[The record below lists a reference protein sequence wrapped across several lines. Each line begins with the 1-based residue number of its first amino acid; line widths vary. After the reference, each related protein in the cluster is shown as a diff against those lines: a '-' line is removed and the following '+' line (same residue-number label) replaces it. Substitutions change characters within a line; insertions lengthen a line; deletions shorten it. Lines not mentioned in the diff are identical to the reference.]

1 MAKKDTHIAQYHL
14 HKSHPEKLQFEIYD
28 LQTYRQKSG
37 DKAAVAHSHSY
48 YQIIWFFEDGGTH
61 TIDFKTY
68 EIKKNMILFIS
79 KDHIHM
85 FDDNLQVKGWLI
97 HFNESFFMHND
108 VDIFLKYNIFNSQT
122 TPCYTIDEHT
132 IEITKCYI
140 ELMRKELLKK
150 HLFGNED
157 IIRFS
162 LKSLLI
168 YLERIQ
174 QKTADKQLLFNNH
187 YELQFAK
194 YKELIEENY
203 KKGFSVTEYAN
214 LLSISTKT
222 LNTITKEITQKS
234 ASQLI
239 AERVILEAKRLLKFT
254 TLQIGEVA
262 FKIGFEDASYFVKYF
277 KRFVGTSPKAYRESA
292 S

>member
-1 MAKKDTHIAQYHL
+1 
-14 HKSHPEKLQFEIYD
+14 
-28 LQTYRQKSG
+28 
-37 DKAAVAHSHSY
+37 
-48 YQIIWFFEDGGTH
+48 
-61 TIDFKTY
+61 
-68 EIKKNMILFIS
+68 MILFIS
-79 KDHIHM
+79 KDHIHK

-140 ELMRKELLKK
+140 ELMRKEMQKK

-174 QKTADKQLLFNNH
+174 QKTTDKQLLFNNH
-187 YELQFAK
+187 YDC
-194 YKELIEENY
+194 
-203 KKGFSVTEYAN
+203 
-214 LLSISTKT
+214 LL
-222 LNTITKEITQKS
+222 
-234 ASQLI
+234 
-239 AERVILEAKRLLKFT
+239 
-254 TLQIGEVA
+254 
-262 FKIGFEDASYFVKYF
+262 Y
-277 KRFVGTSPKAYRESA
+277 TSPSPRDQRGYRMPSSA
-292 S
+292 